1 METIVSAVTLRDLL
15 SAVARGEPLRLPSLL
30 RPALFVPET
39 VRISHLLRQ
48 LQQTRQGVAMVVDE
62 YGSVVGL
69 VTVEDVVE
77 GIVGEIGET
86 ERASGRAHQAAD
98 GSVML
103 DGMTSLDHRCKV
115 FPYLTGRR
123 HHF

>member
-1 METIVSAVTLRDLL
+1 METIVSVVTLRDLL

-48 LQQTRQGVAMVVDE
+48 LQQTRQGVAMVADE

-69 VTVEDVVE
+69 ATVEDVVE
-77 GIVGEIGET
+77 EIVGEIGERD
-86 ERASGRAHQAAD
+86 RASGRAHHQAARWLRD
-98 GSVML
+98 AGWNDSA
-103 DGMTSLDHRCKV
+103 
-115 FPYLTGRR
+115 
-123 HHF
+123 

>member
-86 ERASGRAHQAAD
+86 ERASGRAHQAA
-98 GSVML
+98 
-103 DGMTSLDHRCKV
+103 
-115 FPYLTGRR
+115 
-123 HHF
+123 